1 MPGVRNLTQVEATER
16 ARLLDVTGY
25 DISLDLSS
33 AVHAAGGRTF
43 RSTTEVRFRCAEPG
57 AGTFIEVAADSVRS
71 ATLNGDPVDL
81 TDWSAEKGLTLTG
94 LASENTL
101 VVDADFAYSNSGQ
114 GLHRTVDPVDG
125 ETYLYSQFETADAQR
140 TFACFDQ
147 PDLKSVYTWHATIP
161 EHWKVI
167 SNMPVEREEAAGDG
181 LRTVHF
187 AESPRM
193 STYITALCAGP
204 YHEVRYTHD
213 GIDLGYFCRA
223 SMAQYLDADDLN
235 LVTTQGFDFFHEQF
249 GVRYPLPKYDQ
260 LWVPDF
266 NAGAMENFGC
276 VTHAESHYL
285 FRSQVTD
292 FEYEQ
297 RANTVLHE
305 LAHMWFGNLVTM
317 RWWNDLWL
325 NESFAEWA
333 SHWCNTHA
341 TRFTEAWTT
350 FLSIRKNW
358 GYRQD
363 QLSSTHPVY
372 CEMPDLEAV
381 EVNFDGITY
390 AKGASVLKQLV
401 AYVGEE
407 PFLAGLRAYFAR
419 HAWGNATFDDLLS
432 ELETASG
439 RKLRTFAS
447 QWLETAQVNTLR
459 PELTIGPDGA
469 YQRVLV
475 RQEAPE
481 GHPTLRTHRIGV
493 GLYDLT
499 DGRLVRRERYDVDID
514 GELTELTDLIGV
526 PAADVLLLND
536 DDFTYAKLRLD
547 ERSMA
552 TVVQHIAGFDSS
564 LARALCWT
572 AAWDMTRDAEL
583 ATRDYVALV
592 LAGLPAE
599 TDINLVTA
607 TLRQASSA
615 LTFYAD
621 PAWAPTGW
629 AELARTAKTALA
641 AAEPGSGFQLAWARA
656 YVSAAR
662 SDEDLAILRGWL
674 DGTEVTAGLTIDTE
688 LRWSVLQ
695 ALVANGAAG
704 AREVEA
710 ELSTDK
716 TASGE
721 REAAYAHALVPTEE
735 NKAAV
740 WAQLTGAEAL
750 PNWRN
755 RALLQG
761 FSHPAQVELVASYRE
776 RYFAAVGQVW
786 TSRDSE
792 PAQEFA
798 MLAYPAY
805 LVEDD
810 TVEATDAWLAQEG
823 HPAPLRRL
831 VAEGRDGVVRALA
844 ARARDARSV

>member
-1 MPGVRNLTQVEATER
+1 MRNLTQVEATER
-16 ARLLDVTGY
+16 ARLLDVIGY
-25 DISLDLSS
+25 DISLDLST
-33 AVHAAGGRTF
+33 AVQAEGRTF
-43 RSTTEVRFRCAEPG
+43 RSVTEIRFRCTEPG
-57 AGTFIEVAADSVRS
+57 ATTFVEVAAESVRS
-71 ATLNGDPVDL
+71 ATLNGAPVDISG
-81 TDWSAEKGLTLTG
+81 WSAEKGLTLSG
-94 LASENTL
+94 LDAENTL
-101 VVDADFAYSNSGQ
+101 VVDADFGYSNSGQ

-140 TFACFDQ
+140 VFACFDQ
-147 PDLKSVYTWHATIP
+147 PDLKSVYTWHATVAD
-161 EHWKVI
+161 HWQVV
-167 SNMPVEREEAAGDG
+167 SNMPVERVEPAGEG
-181 LRTVHF
+181 LKTVHF
-187 AESPRM
+187 AQSVRM

-204 YHEVRYTHD
+204 YHEVRDSHD
-213 GIDLGYFCRA
+213 GIDLGVFCRA
-223 SMAQYLDADDLN
+223 SMAPYLDSDDLF
-235 LVTTQGFDFFHEQF
+235 LITKQGFDFFHEKF
-249 GVRYPLPKYDQ
+249 GVPYPLPKYDQ

-276 VTHAESHYL
+276 VTHAEAHYL

-297 RANTVLHE
+297 RANTILHE
-305 LAHMWFGNLVTM
+305 LAHMWFGDLVTM

-341 TRFTEAWTT
+341 TRFRDAWTT

-407 PFLAGLRAYFAR
+407 PFLAGLRAYFGK
-419 HAWGNATFDDLLS
+419 HAWGNATFDDLLA

-439 RKLRTFAS
+439 RELRKFAA

-459 PELTIGPDGA
+459 PEVTLGGDGM
-469 YQRVLV
+469 YQRVLI
-475 RQEAPE
+475 RQEAPA

-493 GLYDLT
+493 GLYDLA
-499 DGRLVRRERYDVDID
+499 DGRLVRRERIEVDVT
-514 GELTELTDLIGV
+514 GEQTELSTLHGK

-536 DDFTYAKLRLD
+536 DDLTYAKLRLD

-552 TVVQHIAGFDSS
+552 TVVQHIAGFESS

-583 ATRDYVALV
+583 AARNYVALV

-607 TLRQASSA
+607 TLRQAA
-615 LTFYAD
+615 TTLTFYTD
-621 PAWAPTGW
+621 PAWTPTGW

-641 AAEPGSGFQLAWARA
+641 KAEPGSGFQLAWARA
-656 YVSAAR
+656 YASATR
-662 SDEDLAILRGWL
+662 SEEDLATLRGWL
-674 DGTEVTAGLTIDTE
+674 DGVEVPTGLAVDTE
-688 LRWSVLQ
+688 LRWTVLA

-704 AREVEA
+704 AADVEA
-710 ELSTDK
+710 ELGRDR

-721 REAAYAHALVPTEE
+721 REAAYAHALVPTAE
-735 NKAAV
+735 NKARV
-740 WAQLTGAEAL
+740 WAQLTGPEPL
-750 PNWRN
+750 PNWRH

-761 FSHPAQVELVASYRE
+761 FAHPAQVELVRPYRE
-776 RYFAAVGQVW
+776 KYFAAVDQVW
-786 TSRDSE
+786 ASRDSE

-798 MLAYPAY
+798 QLAYPAY

-810 TVEATDAWLAQEG
+810 TVAATDAWLAGEG

-831 VAEGRDGVVRALA
+831 VAEGRDGVVRALK
-844 ARARDARSV
+844 ARAKDAQSA

>member
-1 MPGVRNLTQVEATER
+1 MRNLTQVEATER
-16 ARLLDVTGY
+16 ARLLEVTGY
-25 DISLDLSS
+25 DISLDLST
-33 AVHAAGGRTF
+33 AVQPTGRTF
-43 RSTTEVRFRCAEPG
+43 RSVTEVRFRCTEPG
-57 AGTFIEVAADSVRS
+57 ATTFIETAAESVRS

-81 TDWSAEKGLTLTG
+81 SDWSAEKGLTLTG
-94 LASENTL
+94 LAAENVL
-101 VVDADFAYSNSGQ
+101 VVDADFGYSNSGQ

-125 ETYLYSQFETADAQR
+125 ETYLYSQFETADAQKVY
-140 TFACFDQ
+140 ACFDQ
-147 PDLKSVYTWHATIP
+147 PDLKSVYTWHATVP
-161 EHWKVI
+161 DHWRVV
-167 SNMPVEREEAAGDG
+167 SNMPVEREEAAGEG
-181 LRTVHF
+181 LKTVHF
-187 AESPRM
+187 TVSERM

-204 YHEVRYTHD
+204 YHEVRHTHD
-213 GIDLGYFCRA
+213 GIDMGYFCRA
-223 SMAQYLDADDLN
+223 SMAPHLDADDLH
-235 LVTTQGFDFFHEQF
+235 LITTQGFDFFQEKF

-276 VTHAESHYL
+276 VTHAESHYI

-305 LAHMWFGNLVTM
+305 LAHMWFGDLVTM

-333 SHWCNTHA
+333 SHWCNTNA
-341 TRFTEAWTT
+341 TRFTDAWTT

-401 AYVGEE
+401 AYVGEK
-407 PFLAGLRAYFAR
+407 PFLAGLRAYFGK

-432 ELETASG
+432 ELEAASG
-439 RKLRTFAS
+439 RELRKFAA

-459 PELTIGPDGA
+459 PEVTIGADGA
-469 YQRVLV
+469 YERVLV
-475 RQEAPE
+475 RQEAPA
-481 GHPTLRTHRIGV
+481 GYPTLRTHRIGV

-499 DGRLVRRERYDVDID
+499 DGRLVRRELVETDVS
-514 GELTELTDLIGV
+514 GEVTELSALHGK

-536 DDFTYAKLRLD
+536 EDLTYTKLRLD
-547 ERSMA
+547 ERSMS
-552 TVVQHIAGFDSS
+552 TVVQHISGFDSS

-583 ATRDYVALV
+583 SARDYVALV
-592 LAGLPAE
+592 LAGLTAE

-607 TLRQASSA
+607 TLRQATTA

-629 AELARTAKTALA
+629 ADLARTARTALA

-656 YVSAAR
+656 YASAAR
-662 SDEDLAILRGWL
+662 SSEDLATLRGWL
-674 DGTEVTAGLTIDTE
+674 DGNGVPDGLTVDTE
-688 LRWSVLQ
+688 LRWAVLQ

-704 AREVEA
+704 TAEVDA
-710 ELSTDK
+710 ELAGDR

-721 REAAYAHALVPTEE
+721 REAAYAYALVPTEA

-740 WAQLTGAEAL
+740 WAQLTGPDAL

-761 FSHPAQVELVASYRE
+761 FTHPAQVELTAPYRE
-776 RYFAAVGQVW
+776 RYFATVDQVW
-786 TSRDSE
+786 AQRDSE
-792 PAQEFA
+792 PAQEFVQ
-798 MLAYPAY
+798 LAYPAY
-805 LVEDD
+805 LVDED
-810 TVEATDAWLAQEG
+810 TVAATDAWLARDGQ
-823 HPAPLRRL
+823 PASLRRL
-831 VAEGRDGVVRALA
+831 VAEGRDGVVRALK
-844 ARARDARSV
+844 ARERDARSA